1 MNNYPVPSFV
11 SIHELIKR
19 DAMTEPLRESLYALL
34 ASGCRQKN
42 RELLQRRIW
51 NHLGM
56 LPNHGILN
64 RLYVDLTRDADT
76 FHYCAGQ
83 SYPDEIRTVR
93 KIFLDMR

>member
-1 MNNYPVPSFV
+1 MNAYPVPSYV

-56 LPNHGILN
+56 LPHYGILD
-64 RLYVDLTRDADT
+64 RLHVNMTRNADE

-83 SYPDEIRTVR
+83 SYTDEIRTVR
-93 KIFLDMR
+93 EIFLKMR